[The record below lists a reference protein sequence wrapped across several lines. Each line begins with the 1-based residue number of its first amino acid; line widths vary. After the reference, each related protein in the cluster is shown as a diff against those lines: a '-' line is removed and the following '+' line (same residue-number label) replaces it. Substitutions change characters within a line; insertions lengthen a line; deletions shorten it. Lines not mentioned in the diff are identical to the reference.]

1 MVRWVGV
8 IKRMKKILLAEDD
21 PTMVSLLKM
30 LLGLEGY
37 LAVNITAENQD
48 IIRLTRDEQPDL
60 ILLDVHLGE
69 QNGLD
74 VVRELR
80 KIKDIKRIK
89 VIMTSGMNLKDDCQK
104 AGADDFV
111 MKPYMPDELLKK
123 IRDSLSA

>member
-1 MVRWVGV
+1 
-8 IKRMKKILLAEDD
+8 MKKILLAEDD

-60 ILLDVHLGE
+60 ILMDVHLGE

-80 KIKDIKRIK
+80 KIKDIKKIK

-111 MKPYMPDELLKK
+111 MKPYMPDELLKI

>member
-1 MVRWVGV
+1 
-8 IKRMKKILLAEDD
+8 MKKILLAEDD

-48 IIRLTRDEQPDL
+48 IIQLTREEHPDL
-60 ILLDVHLGE
+60 ILMDVHLGD
-69 QNGLD
+69 QNGLE

-80 KIKDIKRIK
+80 KCKDVSGIK

-111 MKPYMPDELLKK
+111 MKPFMPDELLKK
-123 IRDSLSA
+123 IRDSISE

>member
-1 MVRWVGV
+1 
-8 IKRMKKILLAEDD
+8 MKKILLAEDD

-37 LAVNITAENQD
+37 LAVNITPENQD
-48 IIRLTRDEQPDL
+48 IIQLTRDEHPDL
-60 ILLDVHLGE
+60 ILMDVHLGD
-69 QNGLD
+69 QNGLE

-80 KIKDIKRIK
+80 KLKDIKRIK

-111 MKPYMPDELLKK
+111 LKPYMPDELLKK
-123 IRDSLSA
+123 IRNSI

>member
-1 MVRWVGV
+1 LSLDVGV
-8 IKRMKKILLAEDD
+8 VKRMKKILLAEDD

-48 IIRLTRDEQPDL
+48 IIQLTREEHPDL
-60 ILLDVHLGE
+60 ILMDVHLGD
-69 QNGLD
+69 QNGLE

-80 KIKDIKRIK
+80 KCKDVSGIK

-111 MKPYMPDELLKK
+111 MKPFMPDELLKK
-123 IRDSLSA
+123 IRDSISE

>member
-1 MVRWVGV
+1 LSRDVGV

-48 IIRLTRDEQPDL
+48 IIQLTREEHPDL
-60 ILLDVHLGE
+60 ILMDVHLGD
-69 QNGLD
+69 QNGLE

-80 KIKDIKRIK
+80 KCKDVSGIK

-111 MKPYMPDELLKK
+111 MKPFMPDELLKK
-123 IRDSLSA
+123 IRDSISE

>member
-1 MVRWVGV
+1 
-8 IKRMKKILLAEDD
+8 MKKILLAEDD

-60 ILLDVHLGE
+60 ILMDVHLGE

-80 KIKDIKRIK
+80 KLKDIRRIK

-123 IRDSLSA
+123 IRDSLST

>member
-1 MVRWVGV
+1 
-8 IKRMKKILLAEDD
+8 MKKILLAEDD

-37 LAVNITAENQD
+37 LAVNITPENQD
-48 IIRLTRDEQPDL
+48 IIQLTRDEHPDL
-60 ILLDVHLGE
+60 ILMDAHLGD
-69 QNGLD
+69 QNGLE

-80 KIKDIKRIK
+80 KLKDIKRIK

-111 MKPYMPDELLKK
+111 LKPYMPDELLKK
-123 IRDSLSA
+123 IRNSI